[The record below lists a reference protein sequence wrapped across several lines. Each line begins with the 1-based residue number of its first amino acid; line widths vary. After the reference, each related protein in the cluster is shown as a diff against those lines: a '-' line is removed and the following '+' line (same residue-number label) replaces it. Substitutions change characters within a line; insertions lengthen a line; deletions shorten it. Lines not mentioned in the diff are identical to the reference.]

1 MKTLG
6 FSGLQVLYLVL
17 AESVLITLI
26 GGALGLALSTVA
38 VNGAKQS
45 LAQYL
50 PMLSI
55 PPGAFLSALGFILLL
70 GLLSGALP
78 AWQAWRLNI
87 VSALRRT

>member
-1 MKTLG
+1 M
-6 FSGLQVLYLVL
+6 
-17 AESVLITLI
+17 
-26 GGALGLALSTVA
+26 LGLALSTV
-38 VNGAKQS
+38 VVSGAKQA

-55 PPGAFLSALGFILLL
+55 PPAAFLGALGFVLVL